1 MTRII
6 RVITARNDT
15 VTLVHDGRKVEFPC
29 PRCGQML
36 LARPGAR
43 CADCGAR
50 VDSVQETYPLRRKRR
65 PPSNLPQPSR
75 NKERDGMLGC
85 LYGLYLRSRGLAPA
99 EALKLVRERYPH
111 LEA

>member
-1 MTRII
+1 MTCII

-15 VTLVHDGRKVEFPC
+15 VALVHDGRKAEFPC

-50 VDSVQETYPLRRKRR
+50 VDSVQETYPLRRKRG
-65 PPSNLPQPSR
+65 SGNLPQPAR

-85 LYGLYLRSRGLAPA
+85 LYGLYLRSRGLASD